1 MTNCPPALHARTAA
15 IGTNTRACTSLKA
28 IDDFSLRVDVMDP
41 TFEELREDSR
51 FAHVRERLRIAGR

>member
-1 MTNCPPALHARTAA
+1 LHARTAA